1 MNIRLN
7 PTYIAAFMLF
17 IMIVSIM
24 PLLTLQGVI
33 EPAQAETSSQ
43 KTDYDLSKGVS
54 SQGADELKN
63 QVGKIGGGI
72 VNSVRTLFITF
83 FAIAVLFMGVQT
95 AGGGLKDPRKVELI
109 KGGGVTATL
118 SAVLVYKAEAIVA
131 FVLDILNVP
140 IGDFVKGPM

>member
-7 PTYIAAFMLF
+7 PTCIAVFVLF
-17 IMIVSIM
+17 IMIISII
-24 PLLTLQGVI
+24 PLFAFQGVI
-33 EPAQAETSSQ
+33 GPAQAETSSQ
-43 KTDYDLSKGVS
+43 KTDYDLSKGVT
-54 SQGADELKN
+54 SQGKDELKN
-63 QVGKIGGGI
+63 QVGKIGGSI
-72 VNSVRTLFITF
+72 VNSVRALFITF

-95 AGGGLKDPRKVELI
+95 AGGGLRDPRKVELI